1 MGDGILQCPV
11 IRKSV
16 MKNAG
21 NKKAGNKI
29 DDNKKAANEI
39 GGLTV
44 TERLQTGKGKA

>member
-11 IRKSV
+11 IRKPV

-21 NKKAGNKI
+21 NKIN
-29 DDNKKAANEI
+29 DNKKAANEI

>member
-11 IRKSV
+11 IRKPV

-21 NKKAGNKI
+21 
-29 DDNKKAANEI
+29 NKKAANEI